1 MKIQPAQSVIA
12 RSVLTLIFT
21 ISLGVAL
28 IAQDASEEPSESVLK
43 EETTAEESADTGN
56 TEPKEFTPP
65 TVSYTHL
72 TLPTTPYV

>member
-43 EETTAEESADTGN
+43 EETTAEELSLI
-56 TEPKEFTPP
+56 
-65 TVSYTHL
+65 HI
-72 TLPTTPYV
+72 